1 MTHNAVFVSR
11 DRVLMVANGTL
22 PGPDQVRLALGAAD
36 AVRRLRAAGYRLV
49 TVSNEPGVARGLF
62 DEEAL
67 ELVNARLKQLL
78 TEEKAAID
86 GLYYCPYLA
95 GADAVVSQYRR
106 DSDLQL
112 PRPGMFHQAAG
123 DHSLDLSASWLVGT
137 SPEDIAAG
145 RAAGCRTVLLG
156 DPEAPVVDPTNQAD
170 YVFSSLSEAADL
182 ILSSPPAIAPAPAP
196 APEHSAA
203 VAPVAPAGDDSSDA
217 VADRLDAIL
226 DFLQQQRRAAMHRD
240 FSTSKLLG
248 AVCQMVALGLLLWS
262 WMAMIDGDYNQ
273 AVTRLLSM
281 IAVQLIALTLFVL
294 HQRD

>member
-22 PGPDQVRLALGAAD
+22 PGPDQVRLVLGAAD
-36 AVRRLRAAGYRLV
+36 AVRRLRSAGYRLV

-78 TEEKAAID
+78 AEEKAAID

-106 DSDLQL
+106 DSELQL

-156 DPEAPVVDPTNQAD
+156 DPEIPVGDPTNQAD
-170 YVFSSLSEAADL
+170 YIFSSLSEAADL

-196 APEHSAA
+196 ELPP
-203 VAPVAPAGDDSSDA
+203 VVTPTAPVGDDSSDA
-217 VADRLDAIL
+217 ITDRLDAIL

-240 FSTSKLLG
+240 FSASKLLG

-262 WMAMIDGDYNQ
+262 WMAMMESDYNQ
-273 AVTRLLSM
+273 AVPLLLSM
-281 IAVQLIALTLFVL
+281 MAVQLIALTLFVL